1 MVYVQDINGKSLMP
15 TTRHGKVRRLLK
27 DKKAVVVNLC
37 PFTIKLMHITSD
49 YKQEIVLGVDAGT
62 KHVGLSATTK
72 SKELYSS
79 EVILR
84 SDIVDLFIYQKR
96 ATKNKKK

>member
-1 MVYVQDINGKSLMP
+1 MS
-15 TTRHGKVRRLLK
+15 
-27 DKKAVVVNLC
+27 LC
-37 PFTIKLMHITSD
+37 PFTIKLTYVTSD

-79 EVILR
+79 EVMLIKTVVFK
-84 SDIVDLFIYQKR
+84 DF
-96 ATKNKKK
+96 

>member
-1 MVYVQDINGKSLMP
+1 MVYVQDINGKPMMP

-27 DKKAVVVNLC
+27 SNKAVVVNLC
-37 PFTIKLMHITSD
+37 PFTIRLTYISD
-49 YKQEIVLGVDAGT
+49 SYKQEIVLGVDAGT

-79 EVILR
+79 
-84 SDIVDLFIYQKR
+84 IVYFPKQFCLGGPGKESNGKSRQ
-96 ATKNKKK
+96 